1 MKKLIIIL
9 MALIAYSTHVFADK
23 VSFTASA
30 PDAVVVGEQFRLS
43 YIVTTQK
50 VKDFRAPSIK
60 GFDVLMGPS
69 RSQQSSTQIV
79 NGNVTSTSS
88 ITFTYILMAN
98 NAGEYTIP
106 GASIVADGDQMV
118 SNSVKIKVLPQ
129 DQGGNSGQNNSSSG
143 SIHSSSGTSVSN
155 QDLFIMASASKTNVY
170 EQEAFVLTYK
180 IYTRESNLQLNNAK
194 LPDFKG
200 FHSQEIEMT
209 TNARWTPEHYQGRNY
224 YTTVYRQFVLFP
236 QQSGKLYIDPAQ
248 FQMTIGKPVQS
259 DDPFDA
265 FFNGGSNVIE
275 IKKNISTPKIAINV
289 NPLPT
294 GKPADFS
301 GGVGEF
307 NISSSINS
315 KELKTN
321 DAITIKLVI
330 SGTGNLKLISNPE
343 IKFPDDFEV
352 YDPKVDNQVRL
363 TREGLTGNKVIEYLA
378 IPRHAGT
385 YKIPGVSFSYFDIRS
400 KSYKTLKTE
409 DYVVNVEK
417 GAGNAD
423 QVIAN
428 FTNKEDLKVLGED
441 IRYIKQ
447 NEVTLQPKG
456 SFFYGSMT
464 YWLFYIIPALA
475 FIIFFI
481 IYRKQAA
488 ENANVAKMRT
498 KKANKVAT
506 KRMKLAGKLL
516 SENKK
521 DAFYDEVLKALWG
534 YISDK
539 LNIPVSRLSK
549 DNIEEKL
556 RNHGVNEEL
565 IKEFLNALNDCEF
578 ARFAPGDENQAMDK
592 VYSSSIEVISK
603 MENSRRDYVMKKIL
617 FFILLSMSL
626 TCFGQDSLSI
636 DTRQTN
642 GVDSIH
648 ASHTTFSS
656 NTLEDATKAEGDSAY
671 IKEDYAA
678 AIQIYEALLK
688 NGEAADVYY
697 NLGNSYY
704 KIGEIAKAVLNY
716 ERALLLQPGN
726 GDIRA
731 NLEVARAKT
740 IDKVEPVPEVFF
752 VSWIKS
758 LTNSMS
764 VDAWATWGIVSFI
777 LLIIAFYFFIFSKQI
792 MLKKIGFIS
801 GIILLIVTVCSN
813 LFASQQKE
821 HLVNRSEAIVMNP
834 SVTVRSTP
842 SESGT
847 SLFILHE
854 GRKVSVKDNSMKE
867 WKEIRLEDGK
877 VGWVPASAIEVI

>member
-1 MKKLIIIL
+1 MRKLIIIL
-9 MALIAYSTHVFADK
+9 MTLMAYSTQTFADK
-23 VSFTASA
+23 VSFVASA
-30 PDAVVVGEQFRLS
+30 PDVVVVGDQFRLS
-43 YIVTTQK
+43 YTVTTQK

-69 RSQQSSTQIV
+69 RSEQSSTQIV
-79 NGNVTSTSS
+79 NGSVSSTSS

-98 NAGEYTIP
+98 TAGEFTVP
-106 GASIVADGDQMV
+106 GASIVAEGNQMI

-129 DQGGNSGQNNSSSG
+129 DQNHNSSRRNNDN
-143 SIHSSSGTSVSN
+143 SSYIQPSSNASVSN
-155 QDLFIMASASKTNVY
+155 QDLFITATASKTNVY

-209 TNARWTPEHYQGRNY
+209 TNARWTPEHYKGRNY

-236 QQSGKLYIDPAQ
+236 QQSGKLFIEPAQ
-248 FQMTIGKPVQS
+248 FQMTVNKPVQS
-259 DDPFDA
+259 ADPFDA
-265 FFNGGSNVIE
+265 FFNGGNNVIE
-275 IKKNISTPKIAINV
+275 IKKPITTPKIAINV
-289 NPLPT
+289 NPLPA
-294 GKPADFS
+294 GKPTNFL

-363 TREGLTGNKVIEYLA
+363 TKEGLTGNKVIEYLA

-400 KSYKTLKTE
+400 KSYKTLNTE
-409 DYVVNVEK
+409 DYVINVEK

-447 NEVTLQPKG
+447 NEVTFQPKG
-456 SFFYGSMT
+456 SFFYGSMS

-475 FIIFFI
+475 FILFFI

-498 KKANKVAT
+498 KKANKVAI

-556 RNHGVNEEL
+556 RNHGVSEEL

-603 MENSRRDYVMKKIL
+603 MENS
-617 FFILLSMSL
+617 
-626 TCFGQDSLSI
+626 
-636 DTRQTN
+636 
-642 GVDSIH
+642 
-648 ASHTTFSS
+648 
-656 NTLEDATKAEGDSAY
+656 
-671 IKEDYAA
+671 IK
-678 AIQIYEALLK
+678 
-688 NGEAADVYY
+688 
-697 NLGNSYY
+697 
-704 KIGEIAKAVLNY
+704 
-716 ERALLLQPGN
+716 
-726 GDIRA
+726 
-731 NLEVARAKT
+731 
-740 IDKVEPVPEVFF
+740 
-752 VSWIKS
+752 
-758 LTNSMS
+758 
-764 VDAWATWGIVSFI
+764 
-777 LLIIAFYFFIFSKQI
+777 
-792 MLKKIGFIS
+792 
-801 GIILLIVTVCSN
+801 
-813 LFASQQKE
+813 
-821 HLVNRSEAIVMNP
+821 H
-834 SVTVRSTP
+834 
-842 SESGT
+842 
-847 SLFILHE
+847 
-854 GRKVSVKDNSMKE
+854 
-867 WKEIRLEDGK
+867 
-877 VGWVPASAIEVI
+877 

>member
-1 MKKLIIIL
+1 
-9 MALIAYSTHVFADK
+9 MALIAYSTQMLADK

-30 PDAVVVGEQFRLS
+30 PDAVVVGDQFRLS
-43 YIVTTQK
+43 YTVTTQK

-69 RSQQSSTQIV
+69 RSQQSNTQIV

-106 GASIVADGDQMV
+106 GASIIADGDQMV
-118 SNSVKIKVLPQ
+118 SNSVRIKVLPQ
-129 DQGGNSGQNNSSSG
+129 DQGSSNSSS
-143 SIHSSSGTSVSN
+143 SSSTHSSSGTGVSN
-155 QDLFIMASASKTNVY
+155 QDLFITASASKTNVY

-248 FQMTIGKPVQS
+248 FQMTVGKPVQS

-275 IKKNISTPKIAINV
+275 IKKSISTPKIAINV
-289 NPLPT
+289 NPLPA

-307 NISSSINS
+307 NISSSINN

-409 DYVVNVEK
+409 EYVINVEK

-447 NEVTLQPKG
+447 NEITLQPKG

-488 ENANVAKMRT
+488 ENANVAKIRT

-603 MENSRRDYVMKKIL
+603 MENS
-617 FFILLSMSL
+617 
-626 TCFGQDSLSI
+626 
-636 DTRQTN
+636 
-642 GVDSIH
+642 
-648 ASHTTFSS
+648 
-656 NTLEDATKAEGDSAY
+656 
-671 IKEDYAA
+671 IK
-678 AIQIYEALLK
+678 
-688 NGEAADVYY
+688 
-697 NLGNSYY
+697 
-704 KIGEIAKAVLNY
+704 
-716 ERALLLQPGN
+716 
-726 GDIRA
+726 
-731 NLEVARAKT
+731 
-740 IDKVEPVPEVFF
+740 
-752 VSWIKS
+752 
-758 LTNSMS
+758 
-764 VDAWATWGIVSFI
+764 
-777 LLIIAFYFFIFSKQI
+777 
-792 MLKKIGFIS
+792 
-801 GIILLIVTVCSN
+801 
-813 LFASQQKE
+813 
-821 HLVNRSEAIVMNP
+821 H
-834 SVTVRSTP
+834 
-842 SESGT
+842 
-847 SLFILHE
+847 
-854 GRKVSVKDNSMKE
+854 
-867 WKEIRLEDGK
+867 
-877 VGWVPASAIEVI
+877 

>member
-9 MALIAYSTHVFADK
+9 IALIAYSTQAFADK

-30 PDAVVVGEQFRLS
+30 PDAVVVGDQFRLS
-43 YIVTTQK
+43 YTVTTQK

-98 NAGEYTIP
+98 TAGEYTIG
-106 GASIVADGDQMV
+106 GASIVADGNQMV

-129 DQGGNSGQNNSSSG
+129 DQNSNGGQGDSSA
-143 SIHSSSGTSVSN
+143 HSSSGTSISD
-155 QDLFIMASASKTNVY
+155 QDLFITATASKTNVF

-209 TNARWTPEHYQGRNY
+209 TNARWTPEHYRGRNY

-275 IKKNISTPKIAINV
+275 IKKSIATPKIAINV
-289 NPLPT
+289 SPLPA

-307 NISSSINS
+307 TVSSSINS

-343 IKFPDDFEV
+343 IKFPEDFEV

-363 TREGLTGNKVIEYLA
+363 TQEGLTGNRVIEYLA

-409 DYVVNVEK
+409 EYVVNIEK

-428 FTNKEDLKVLGED
+428 FTNKEDLKVLGKD

-447 NEVTLQPKG
+447 NEVTFQPKG
-456 SFFYGSMT
+456 SFFYGSMS

-488 ENANVAKMRT
+488 ENANVAKVRT

-556 RNHGVNEEL
+556 RNHGVSEEL
-565 IKEFLNALNDCEF
+565 IKDFLNALNDCEF

-603 MENSRRDYVMKKIL
+603 MENS
-617 FFILLSMSL
+617 
-626 TCFGQDSLSI
+626 
-636 DTRQTN
+636 
-642 GVDSIH
+642 
-648 ASHTTFSS
+648 
-656 NTLEDATKAEGDSAY
+656 
-671 IKEDYAA
+671 IK
-678 AIQIYEALLK
+678 
-688 NGEAADVYY
+688 
-697 NLGNSYY
+697 
-704 KIGEIAKAVLNY
+704 
-716 ERALLLQPGN
+716 
-726 GDIRA
+726 
-731 NLEVARAKT
+731 
-740 IDKVEPVPEVFF
+740 
-752 VSWIKS
+752 
-758 LTNSMS
+758 
-764 VDAWATWGIVSFI
+764 
-777 LLIIAFYFFIFSKQI
+777 
-792 MLKKIGFIS
+792 
-801 GIILLIVTVCSN
+801 
-813 LFASQQKE
+813 
-821 HLVNRSEAIVMNP
+821 H
-834 SVTVRSTP
+834 
-842 SESGT
+842 
-847 SLFILHE
+847 
-854 GRKVSVKDNSMKE
+854 
-867 WKEIRLEDGK
+867 
-877 VGWVPASAIEVI
+877 

>member
-1 MKKLIIIL
+1 MRKLIIIL
-9 MALIAYSTHVFADK
+9 MTLMAYSTQTFADK
-23 VSFTASA
+23 VSFVASA
-30 PDAVVVGEQFRLS
+30 PDVVVVGDQFRLS
-43 YIVTTQK
+43 YTVTTQK

-69 RSQQSSTQIV
+69 RSEQSSTQIV
-79 NGNVTSTSS
+79 NGSVSSTSS

-98 NAGEYTIP
+98 TAGEFTVP
-106 GASIVADGDQMV
+106 GASIVADGNQMI

-129 DQGGNSGQNNSSSG
+129 DQNHNSSRRNNDNSSS
-143 SIHSSSGTSVSN
+143 IQPSSNASVSN
-155 QDLFIMASASKTNVY
+155 QDLFITATASKTNVY

-209 TNARWTPEHYQGRNY
+209 TNARWTPEHYKGRNY

-236 QQSGKLYIDPAQ
+236 QQSGKLFIEPAQ
-248 FQMTIGKPVQS
+248 FQMTVNKPVQS
-259 DDPFDA
+259 ADPFDA
-265 FFNGGSNVIE
+265 FFNGGNNVIE
-275 IKKNISTPKIAINV
+275 IKKPITTPKIAINV
-289 NPLPT
+289 NPLPA
-294 GKPADFS
+294 GKPTNFL

-343 IKFPDDFEV
+343 IKFPDDVEV

-363 TREGLTGNKVIEYLA
+363 TKEGLTGNKVIEYLA

-400 KSYKTLKTE
+400 KSYKTLNTE
-409 DYVVNVEK
+409 DYVINVEK

-447 NEVTLQPKG
+447 NEVTFQPKG
-456 SFFYGSMT
+456 SFFYGSMS

-475 FIIFFI
+475 FILFFI

-498 KKANKVAT
+498 KKANKVAI

-556 RNHGVNEEL
+556 RNHGVSEEL

-603 MENSRRDYVMKKIL
+603 MENS
-617 FFILLSMSL
+617 
-626 TCFGQDSLSI
+626 
-636 DTRQTN
+636 
-642 GVDSIH
+642 
-648 ASHTTFSS
+648 
-656 NTLEDATKAEGDSAY
+656 
-671 IKEDYAA
+671 IK
-678 AIQIYEALLK
+678 
-688 NGEAADVYY
+688 
-697 NLGNSYY
+697 
-704 KIGEIAKAVLNY
+704 
-716 ERALLLQPGN
+716 
-726 GDIRA
+726 
-731 NLEVARAKT
+731 
-740 IDKVEPVPEVFF
+740 
-752 VSWIKS
+752 
-758 LTNSMS
+758 
-764 VDAWATWGIVSFI
+764 
-777 LLIIAFYFFIFSKQI
+777 
-792 MLKKIGFIS
+792 
-801 GIILLIVTVCSN
+801 
-813 LFASQQKE
+813 
-821 HLVNRSEAIVMNP
+821 H
-834 SVTVRSTP
+834 
-842 SESGT
+842 
-847 SLFILHE
+847 
-854 GRKVSVKDNSMKE
+854 
-867 WKEIRLEDGK
+867 
-877 VGWVPASAIEVI
+877 

>member
-9 MALIAYSTHVFADK
+9 MALIAYGTQALADK

-30 PDAVVVGEQFRLS
+30 PDAVVVGDQFRLS
-43 YIVTTQK
+43 YTVTTQK
-50 VKDFRAPSIK
+50 IKDFQAPSIK

-69 RSQQSSTQIV
+69 RSQQSSTQII

-98 NAGEYTIP
+98 TAGEYTIS
-106 GASIVADGDQMV
+106 GASIVADGNQMV

-129 DQGGNSGQNNSSSG
+129 DQSSNGGQNGSSNNNS
-143 SIHSSSGTSVSN
+143 SIHSSSGTTVSN
-155 QDLFIMASASKTNVY
+155 QDLFITATASKTNVF

-209 TNARWTPEHYQGRNY
+209 TNAKWTPEHYQGRNY

-248 FQMTIGKPVQS
+248 FQMTVGKPVQS
-259 DDPFDA
+259 ADPFDA
-265 FFNGGSNVIE
+265 FFNGGSSVVE
-275 IKKNISTPKIAINV
+275 IKKNIATPKIAINV
-289 NPLPT
+289 NPLPA
-294 GKPADFS
+294 GKPSDFS

-307 NISSSINS
+307 TISSSINS

-409 DYVVNVEK
+409 EYVVNIEK

-565 IKEFLNALNDCEF
+565 IKGFLNALNDCEF

-603 MENSRRDYVMKKIL
+603 MENS
-617 FFILLSMSL
+617 
-626 TCFGQDSLSI
+626 
-636 DTRQTN
+636 
-642 GVDSIH
+642 
-648 ASHTTFSS
+648 
-656 NTLEDATKAEGDSAY
+656 
-671 IKEDYAA
+671 IK
-678 AIQIYEALLK
+678 
-688 NGEAADVYY
+688 
-697 NLGNSYY
+697 
-704 KIGEIAKAVLNY
+704 
-716 ERALLLQPGN
+716 
-726 GDIRA
+726 
-731 NLEVARAKT
+731 
-740 IDKVEPVPEVFF
+740 
-752 VSWIKS
+752 
-758 LTNSMS
+758 
-764 VDAWATWGIVSFI
+764 
-777 LLIIAFYFFIFSKQI
+777 
-792 MLKKIGFIS
+792 
-801 GIILLIVTVCSN
+801 
-813 LFASQQKE
+813 
-821 HLVNRSEAIVMNP
+821 H
-834 SVTVRSTP
+834 
-842 SESGT
+842 
-847 SLFILHE
+847 
-854 GRKVSVKDNSMKE
+854 
-867 WKEIRLEDGK
+867 
-877 VGWVPASAIEVI
+877 

>member
-1 MKKLIIIL
+1 MRKLIIIL
-9 MALIAYSTHVFADK
+9 MTLMAYSTQTFADK
-23 VSFTASA
+23 VSFVASA
-30 PDAVVVGEQFRLS
+30 PDVVVVGDQFRLS
-43 YIVTTQK
+43 YTVTTQK

-69 RSQQSSTQIV
+69 RSEQSSTQIV
-79 NGNVTSTSS
+79 NGSVSSTSS

-98 NAGEYTIP
+98 TAGEFTVP
-106 GASIVADGDQMV
+106 GASIVADGNQMI

-129 DQGGNSGQNNSSSG
+129 DQNHNSSRRNNDNSSS
-143 SIHSSSGTSVSN
+143 IQPSSNASVSN
-155 QDLFIMASASKTNVY
+155 QDLFITATASKTNVY

-209 TNARWTPEHYQGRNY
+209 TNARWTPEHYKGRNY

-236 QQSGKLYIDPAQ
+236 QQSGKLFIEPAQ
-248 FQMTIGKPVQS
+248 FQMTVNKPVQS
-259 DDPFDA
+259 ADPFDA
-265 FFNGGSNVIE
+265 FFNGGNNVIE
-275 IKKNISTPKIAINV
+275 IKKPITTPKIAINV
-289 NPLPT
+289 NPLPA
-294 GKPADFS
+294 GKPTNFL

-307 NISSSINS
+307 NISSSING

-363 TREGLTGNKVIEYLA
+363 TKEGLTGNKVIEYLA

-400 KSYKTLKTE
+400 KSYKTLNTE
-409 DYVVNVEK
+409 DYVINVEK

-447 NEVTLQPKG
+447 NEVTFQPKG
-456 SFFYGSMT
+456 SFFYGSMS

-475 FIIFFI
+475 FILFFI

-498 KKANKVAT
+498 KKANKVAI

-556 RNHGVNEEL
+556 RNHGVSEEL

-603 MENSRRDYVMKKIL
+603 MENS
-617 FFILLSMSL
+617 
-626 TCFGQDSLSI
+626 
-636 DTRQTN
+636 
-642 GVDSIH
+642 
-648 ASHTTFSS
+648 
-656 NTLEDATKAEGDSAY
+656 
-671 IKEDYAA
+671 IK
-678 AIQIYEALLK
+678 
-688 NGEAADVYY
+688 
-697 NLGNSYY
+697 
-704 KIGEIAKAVLNY
+704 
-716 ERALLLQPGN
+716 
-726 GDIRA
+726 
-731 NLEVARAKT
+731 
-740 IDKVEPVPEVFF
+740 
-752 VSWIKS
+752 
-758 LTNSMS
+758 
-764 VDAWATWGIVSFI
+764 
-777 LLIIAFYFFIFSKQI
+777 
-792 MLKKIGFIS
+792 
-801 GIILLIVTVCSN
+801 
-813 LFASQQKE
+813 
-821 HLVNRSEAIVMNP
+821 H
-834 SVTVRSTP
+834 
-842 SESGT
+842 
-847 SLFILHE
+847 
-854 GRKVSVKDNSMKE
+854 
-867 WKEIRLEDGK
+867 
-877 VGWVPASAIEVI
+877 

>member
-9 MALIAYSTHVFADK
+9 IALIVYSTQAFADK

-30 PDAVVVGEQFRLS
+30 PDAVVVGDQFRLS
-43 YIVTTQK
+43 YTVTTQK

-98 NAGEYTIP
+98 TAGEYTIG
-106 GASIVADGDQMV
+106 GASIVADGNQMV

-129 DQGGNSGQNNSSSG
+129 DQNSNGGQGGSSA
-143 SIHSSSGTSVSN
+143 HSSSGTSVSD
-155 QDLFIMASASKTNVY
+155 QDLFITATASKTNVF
-170 EQEAFVLTYK
+170 EQEAFVLAYK

-200 FHSQEIEMT
+200 FHSQEIEMA
-209 TNARWTPEHYQGRNY
+209 TNARWTPEHYRGRNY

-275 IKKNISTPKIAINV
+275 IKKSIATPKIAINV
-289 NPLPT
+289 NPLPA

-307 NISSSINS
+307 TVSSSINS
-315 KELKTN
+315 QELKTN

-343 IKFPDDFEV
+343 IKFPEDFEV

-363 TREGLTGNKVIEYLA
+363 TREGLTGNRVIEYLA

-409 DYVVNVEK
+409 EYVVNIEK

-456 SFFYGSMT
+456 SFFYGSMS

-488 ENANVAKMRT
+488 ENANVAKVRT

-556 RNHGVNEEL
+556 RNHGVSEEL
-565 IKEFLNALNDCEF
+565 IKDFLNALNDCEF
-578 ARFAPGDENQAMDK
+578 ARFAPGDESQAMDK
-592 VYSSSIEVISK
+592 VYASSIEVISK
-603 MENSRRDYVMKKIL
+603 MENS
-617 FFILLSMSL
+617 
-626 TCFGQDSLSI
+626 
-636 DTRQTN
+636 
-642 GVDSIH
+642 
-648 ASHTTFSS
+648 
-656 NTLEDATKAEGDSAY
+656 
-671 IKEDYAA
+671 IK
-678 AIQIYEALLK
+678 
-688 NGEAADVYY
+688 
-697 NLGNSYY
+697 
-704 KIGEIAKAVLNY
+704 
-716 ERALLLQPGN
+716 
-726 GDIRA
+726 
-731 NLEVARAKT
+731 
-740 IDKVEPVPEVFF
+740 
-752 VSWIKS
+752 
-758 LTNSMS
+758 
-764 VDAWATWGIVSFI
+764 
-777 LLIIAFYFFIFSKQI
+777 
-792 MLKKIGFIS
+792 
-801 GIILLIVTVCSN
+801 
-813 LFASQQKE
+813 
-821 HLVNRSEAIVMNP
+821 H
-834 SVTVRSTP
+834 
-842 SESGT
+842 
-847 SLFILHE
+847 
-854 GRKVSVKDNSMKE
+854 
-867 WKEIRLEDGK
+867 
-877 VGWVPASAIEVI
+877 

>member
-1 MKKLIIIL
+1 MRKLIFLWI
-9 MALIAYSTHVFADK
+9 ALVVVSLQALANDK

-30 PDAVVVGEQFRLS
+30 PDAVAVGDQFRLA
-43 YIVTTQK
+43 YTVTTQK
-50 VKDFRAPSIK
+50 VRDFRAPSIK

-69 RSQQSSTQIV
+69 RSQQSSMQIV
-79 NGNVTSTSS
+79 NGVSTSTSS

-98 NAGEYTIP
+98 TAGEFTVP
-106 GASIVADGDQMV
+106 GASIVADGNQMI

-129 DQGGNSGQNNSSSG
+129 DQNHNSSRRNNDNSSS
-143 SIHSSSGTSVSN
+143 IQPSSNASVSN
-155 QDLFIMASASKTNVY
+155 QDLFITATASKTNVY

-209 TNARWTPEHYQGRNY
+209 TNARWTPEHYKGRNY

-236 QQSGKLYIDPAQ
+236 QQSGKLFIEPAQ
-248 FQMTIGKPVQS
+248 FQMTVNKPVQS
-259 DDPFDA
+259 ADPFDA
-265 FFNGGSNVIE
+265 FFNGGNNVIE
-275 IKKNISTPKIAINV
+275 IKKPITTPKIAINV
-289 NPLPT
+289 NPLPA
-294 GKPADFS
+294 GKPTNFL

-363 TREGLTGNKVIEYLA
+363 TKEGLTGNKVIEYLA

-400 KSYKTLKTE
+400 KSYKTLNTE
-409 DYVVNVEK
+409 DYVINVEK

-447 NEVTLQPKG
+447 NEVTFQPKG
-456 SFFYGSMT
+456 SFFYGSMS

-475 FIIFFI
+475 FILFFI

-498 KKANKVAT
+498 KKANKVAI

-556 RNHGVNEEL
+556 RNHGVSEEL

-603 MENSRRDYVMKKIL
+603 MENS
-617 FFILLSMSL
+617 
-626 TCFGQDSLSI
+626 
-636 DTRQTN
+636 
-642 GVDSIH
+642 
-648 ASHTTFSS
+648 
-656 NTLEDATKAEGDSAY
+656 
-671 IKEDYAA
+671 IK
-678 AIQIYEALLK
+678 
-688 NGEAADVYY
+688 
-697 NLGNSYY
+697 
-704 KIGEIAKAVLNY
+704 
-716 ERALLLQPGN
+716 
-726 GDIRA
+726 
-731 NLEVARAKT
+731 
-740 IDKVEPVPEVFF
+740 
-752 VSWIKS
+752 
-758 LTNSMS
+758 
-764 VDAWATWGIVSFI
+764 
-777 LLIIAFYFFIFSKQI
+777 
-792 MLKKIGFIS
+792 
-801 GIILLIVTVCSN
+801 
-813 LFASQQKE
+813 
-821 HLVNRSEAIVMNP
+821 H
-834 SVTVRSTP
+834 
-842 SESGT
+842 
-847 SLFILHE
+847 
-854 GRKVSVKDNSMKE
+854 
-867 WKEIRLEDGK
+867 
-877 VGWVPASAIEVI
+877 

>member
-1 MKKLIIIL
+1 MRKLIIIL
-9 MALIAYSTHVFADK
+9 MTLMAYSTQTFADK
-23 VSFTASA
+23 VSFVASA
-30 PDAVVVGEQFRLS
+30 PDVVVVGDQFRLS
-43 YIVTTQK
+43 YTVTTQK

-69 RSQQSSTQIV
+69 RSEQSSTQIV
-79 NGNVTSTSS
+79 NGSVSSTSS
-88 ITFTYILMAN
+88 ITFTYILMGN
-98 NAGEYTIP
+98 TAGEFTVP
-106 GASIVADGDQMV
+106 GASIVADGNQMI

-129 DQGGNSGQNNSSSG
+129 DQNHNSSRRNNDNSSS
-143 SIHSSSGTSVSN
+143 IQPSSNASVSN
-155 QDLFIMASASKTNVY
+155 QDLFITATASKTNVY

-209 TNARWTPEHYQGRNY
+209 TNARWTPEHYKGRNY

-236 QQSGKLYIDPAQ
+236 QQSGKLFIEPAQ
-248 FQMTIGKPVQS
+248 FQMTVNKPVQS
-259 DDPFDA
+259 ADPFDA
-265 FFNGGSNVIE
+265 FFNGGNNVIE
-275 IKKNISTPKIAINV
+275 IKKPITTPKIAINV
-289 NPLPT
+289 NPLPA
-294 GKPADFS
+294 GKPTNFL

-363 TREGLTGNKVIEYLA
+363 TKEGLTGNKVIEYLA

-400 KSYKTLKTE
+400 KSYKTLNTE
-409 DYVVNVEK
+409 DYVINVEK

-447 NEVTLQPKG
+447 NEVTFQPKG
-456 SFFYGSMT
+456 SFFYGSMS

-475 FIIFFI
+475 FILFFI

-498 KKANKVAT
+498 KKANKVAI

-556 RNHGVNEEL
+556 RNHGVSEEL

-603 MENSRRDYVMKKIL
+603 MENS
-617 FFILLSMSL
+617 
-626 TCFGQDSLSI
+626 
-636 DTRQTN
+636 
-642 GVDSIH
+642 
-648 ASHTTFSS
+648 
-656 NTLEDATKAEGDSAY
+656 
-671 IKEDYAA
+671 IK
-678 AIQIYEALLK
+678 
-688 NGEAADVYY
+688 
-697 NLGNSYY
+697 
-704 KIGEIAKAVLNY
+704 
-716 ERALLLQPGN
+716 
-726 GDIRA
+726 
-731 NLEVARAKT
+731 
-740 IDKVEPVPEVFF
+740 
-752 VSWIKS
+752 
-758 LTNSMS
+758 
-764 VDAWATWGIVSFI
+764 
-777 LLIIAFYFFIFSKQI
+777 
-792 MLKKIGFIS
+792 
-801 GIILLIVTVCSN
+801 
-813 LFASQQKE
+813 
-821 HLVNRSEAIVMNP
+821 H
-834 SVTVRSTP
+834 
-842 SESGT
+842 
-847 SLFILHE
+847 
-854 GRKVSVKDNSMKE
+854 
-867 WKEIRLEDGK
+867 
-877 VGWVPASAIEVI
+877 

>member
-9 MALIAYSTHVFADK
+9 MALIAYSTQMLADK

-30 PDAVVVGEQFRLS
+30 PDAVVVGDQFRLS
-43 YIVTTQK
+43 YTVTTQK

-69 RSQQSSTQIV
+69 RSQQSNTQIV

-118 SNSVKIKVLPQ
+118 SNSVRIKVLPQ
-129 DQGGNSGQNNSSSG
+129 DQGDSNSSS
-143 SIHSSSGTSVSN
+143 SSSTHSSSGTGVSN
-155 QDLFIMASASKTNVY
+155 QDLYITASASKTNVY

-248 FQMTIGKPVQS
+248 FQMTVGKPVQS

-275 IKKNISTPKIAINV
+275 IKKSISTPKIAINV
-289 NPLPT
+289 NPLPA

-307 NISSSINS
+307 NISSSINN

-409 DYVVNVEK
+409 EYVINVEK

-603 MENSRRDYVMKKIL
+603 MENS
-617 FFILLSMSL
+617 
-626 TCFGQDSLSI
+626 
-636 DTRQTN
+636 
-642 GVDSIH
+642 
-648 ASHTTFSS
+648 
-656 NTLEDATKAEGDSAY
+656 
-671 IKEDYAA
+671 IK
-678 AIQIYEALLK
+678 
-688 NGEAADVYY
+688 
-697 NLGNSYY
+697 
-704 KIGEIAKAVLNY
+704 
-716 ERALLLQPGN
+716 
-726 GDIRA
+726 
-731 NLEVARAKT
+731 
-740 IDKVEPVPEVFF
+740 
-752 VSWIKS
+752 
-758 LTNSMS
+758 
-764 VDAWATWGIVSFI
+764 
-777 LLIIAFYFFIFSKQI
+777 
-792 MLKKIGFIS
+792 
-801 GIILLIVTVCSN
+801 
-813 LFASQQKE
+813 
-821 HLVNRSEAIVMNP
+821 H
-834 SVTVRSTP
+834 
-842 SESGT
+842 
-847 SLFILHE
+847 
-854 GRKVSVKDNSMKE
+854 
-867 WKEIRLEDGK
+867 
-877 VGWVPASAIEVI
+877 

>member
-9 MALIAYSTHVFADK
+9 MALIAYSTQMLADK

-30 PDAVVVGEQFRLS
+30 PDAVVVGDQFRLS
-43 YIVTTQK
+43 YTVTTQK

-69 RSQQSSTQIV
+69 RSQQSNTQIV

-118 SNSVKIKVLPQ
+118 SNSVRIKVLPQ
-129 DQGGNSGQNNSSSG
+129 DQGDSNSSS
-143 SIHSSSGTSVSN
+143 SSSTHSSSGTGVSN
-155 QDLFIMASASKTNVY
+155 QDLFITASASKTNVY

-248 FQMTIGKPVQS
+248 FQMTVGKPVQS

-275 IKKNISTPKIAINV
+275 IKKSISTPKIAINV
-289 NPLPT
+289 NPLPA

-307 NISSSINS
+307 NISSSINN

-409 DYVVNVEK
+409 EYVINVEK

-549 DNIEEKL
+549 DDIEEKL

-603 MENSRRDYVMKKIL
+603 MENS
-617 FFILLSMSL
+617 
-626 TCFGQDSLSI
+626 
-636 DTRQTN
+636 
-642 GVDSIH
+642 
-648 ASHTTFSS
+648 
-656 NTLEDATKAEGDSAY
+656 
-671 IKEDYAA
+671 IK
-678 AIQIYEALLK
+678 
-688 NGEAADVYY
+688 
-697 NLGNSYY
+697 
-704 KIGEIAKAVLNY
+704 
-716 ERALLLQPGN
+716 
-726 GDIRA
+726 
-731 NLEVARAKT
+731 
-740 IDKVEPVPEVFF
+740 
-752 VSWIKS
+752 
-758 LTNSMS
+758 
-764 VDAWATWGIVSFI
+764 
-777 LLIIAFYFFIFSKQI
+777 
-792 MLKKIGFIS
+792 
-801 GIILLIVTVCSN
+801 
-813 LFASQQKE
+813 
-821 HLVNRSEAIVMNP
+821 H
-834 SVTVRSTP
+834 
-842 SESGT
+842 
-847 SLFILHE
+847 
-854 GRKVSVKDNSMKE
+854 
-867 WKEIRLEDGK
+867 
-877 VGWVPASAIEVI
+877 

>member
-9 MALIAYSTHVFADK
+9 MALIAYSTQMLADK

-30 PDAVVVGEQFRLS
+30 PDAVVVGDQFRLS
-43 YIVTTQK
+43 YTVTTQK

-69 RSQQSSTQIV
+69 RSQQSNTQIV

-118 SNSVKIKVLPQ
+118 SNSVRIKVLPQ
-129 DQGGNSGQNNSSSG
+129 DQGDSNSSS
-143 SIHSSSGTSVSN
+143 SSSTHSSSGTGVSN
-155 QDLFIMASASKTNVY
+155 QDLFITASASKTNVY

-248 FQMTIGKPVQS
+248 FQMTVGKPVQS

-275 IKKNISTPKIAINV
+275 IKKSISTPKIAINV
-289 NPLPT
+289 NPLPA

-307 NISSSINS
+307 NISSSINN

-409 DYVVNVEK
+409 EYVINVEK

-464 YWLFYIIPALA
+464 YWLFYIISALA

-603 MENSRRDYVMKKIL
+603 MENS
-617 FFILLSMSL
+617 
-626 TCFGQDSLSI
+626 
-636 DTRQTN
+636 
-642 GVDSIH
+642 
-648 ASHTTFSS
+648 
-656 NTLEDATKAEGDSAY
+656 
-671 IKEDYAA
+671 IK
-678 AIQIYEALLK
+678 
-688 NGEAADVYY
+688 
-697 NLGNSYY
+697 
-704 KIGEIAKAVLNY
+704 
-716 ERALLLQPGN
+716 
-726 GDIRA
+726 
-731 NLEVARAKT
+731 
-740 IDKVEPVPEVFF
+740 
-752 VSWIKS
+752 
-758 LTNSMS
+758 
-764 VDAWATWGIVSFI
+764 
-777 LLIIAFYFFIFSKQI
+777 
-792 MLKKIGFIS
+792 
-801 GIILLIVTVCSN
+801 
-813 LFASQQKE
+813 
-821 HLVNRSEAIVMNP
+821 H
-834 SVTVRSTP
+834 
-842 SESGT
+842 
-847 SLFILHE
+847 
-854 GRKVSVKDNSMKE
+854 
-867 WKEIRLEDGK
+867 
-877 VGWVPASAIEVI
+877 

>member
-1 MKKLIIIL
+1 MYKRQ
-9 MALIAYSTHVFADK
+9 AYSTQTFADK
-23 VSFTASA
+23 VSFVASA
-30 PDAVVVGEQFRLS
+30 PDVVVVGDQFRLS
-43 YIVTTQK
+43 YTVTTQK

-69 RSQQSSTQIV
+69 RSEQSSTQIV
-79 NGNVTSTSS
+79 NGSVSSTSS

-98 NAGEYTIP
+98 TAGEFTVP
-106 GASIVADGDQMV
+106 GASIVADGNQMI

-129 DQGGNSGQNNSSSG
+129 DQNHNSSRRNNDNSSS
-143 SIHSSSGTSVSN
+143 IQPSSNASVSN
-155 QDLFIMASASKTNVY
+155 QDLFITATASKTNVY

-209 TNARWTPEHYQGRNY
+209 TNARWTPEHYKGRNY

-236 QQSGKLYIDPAQ
+236 QQSGKLFIEPAQ
-248 FQMTIGKPVQS
+248 FQMTVNKPVQS
-259 DDPFDA
+259 ADPFDA
-265 FFNGGSNVIE
+265 FFNGGNNVIE
-275 IKKNISTPKIAINV
+275 IKKPITTPKIAINV
-289 NPLPT
+289 NPLPA
-294 GKPADFS
+294 GKPTNFL

-363 TREGLTGNKVIEYLA
+363 TKEGLTGNKVIEYLA

-400 KSYKTLKTE
+400 KSYKTLNTE
-409 DYVVNVEK
+409 DYVINVEK

-447 NEVTLQPKG
+447 NEVTFQPKG
-456 SFFYGSMT
+456 SFFYGSMS

-475 FIIFFI
+475 FILFFI

-498 KKANKVAT
+498 KKANKVAI

-556 RNHGVNEEL
+556 RNHGVSEEL

-603 MENSRRDYVMKKIL
+603 MENS
-617 FFILLSMSL
+617 
-626 TCFGQDSLSI
+626 
-636 DTRQTN
+636 
-642 GVDSIH
+642 
-648 ASHTTFSS
+648 
-656 NTLEDATKAEGDSAY
+656 
-671 IKEDYAA
+671 IK
-678 AIQIYEALLK
+678 
-688 NGEAADVYY
+688 
-697 NLGNSYY
+697 
-704 KIGEIAKAVLNY
+704 
-716 ERALLLQPGN
+716 
-726 GDIRA
+726 
-731 NLEVARAKT
+731 
-740 IDKVEPVPEVFF
+740 
-752 VSWIKS
+752 
-758 LTNSMS
+758 
-764 VDAWATWGIVSFI
+764 
-777 LLIIAFYFFIFSKQI
+777 
-792 MLKKIGFIS
+792 
-801 GIILLIVTVCSN
+801 
-813 LFASQQKE
+813 
-821 HLVNRSEAIVMNP
+821 H
-834 SVTVRSTP
+834 
-842 SESGT
+842 
-847 SLFILHE
+847 
-854 GRKVSVKDNSMKE
+854 
-867 WKEIRLEDGK
+867 
-877 VGWVPASAIEVI
+877 

>member
-9 MALIAYSTHVFADK
+9 IALIAYSTQAFADK

-30 PDAVVVGEQFRLS
+30 PDAVVVGDQFRLS
-43 YIVTTQK
+43 YTVTTQK

-98 NAGEYTIP
+98 TAGEYTIG
-106 GASIVADGDQMV
+106 GASIVADGNQMV

-129 DQGGNSGQNNSSSG
+129 DQNSNGGQGGSSA
-143 SIHSSSGTSVSN
+143 HSSSGTSVSD
-155 QDLFIMASASKTNVY
+155 QDLFITATASKTNVF

-209 TNARWTPEHYQGRNY
+209 TNARWTPEHYRGRNY

-275 IKKNISTPKIAINV
+275 IKKSIATPKIAINV
-289 NPLPT
+289 SPLPA

-307 NISSSINS
+307 TVSSSINS
-315 KELKTN
+315 QELKTN

-343 IKFPDDFEV
+343 IKFPEDFEV

-363 TREGLTGNKVIEYLA
+363 TREGLTGNRVIEYLA

-409 DYVVNVEK
+409 EYVVNIEK

-456 SFFYGSMT
+456 SFFYGSMS

-488 ENANVAKMRT
+488 ENANVAKVRT

-556 RNHGVNEEL
+556 RNHGVSEEL
-565 IKEFLNALNDCEF
+565 IKDFLNALNDCEF
-578 ARFAPGDENQAMDK
+578 ARFAPGDESQAMDK
-592 VYSSSIEVISK
+592 VYASSIEVISK
-603 MENSRRDYVMKKIL
+603 MENS
-617 FFILLSMSL
+617 
-626 TCFGQDSLSI
+626 
-636 DTRQTN
+636 
-642 GVDSIH
+642 
-648 ASHTTFSS
+648 
-656 NTLEDATKAEGDSAY
+656 
-671 IKEDYAA
+671 IK
-678 AIQIYEALLK
+678 
-688 NGEAADVYY
+688 
-697 NLGNSYY
+697 
-704 KIGEIAKAVLNY
+704 
-716 ERALLLQPGN
+716 
-726 GDIRA
+726 
-731 NLEVARAKT
+731 
-740 IDKVEPVPEVFF
+740 
-752 VSWIKS
+752 
-758 LTNSMS
+758 
-764 VDAWATWGIVSFI
+764 
-777 LLIIAFYFFIFSKQI
+777 
-792 MLKKIGFIS
+792 
-801 GIILLIVTVCSN
+801 
-813 LFASQQKE
+813 
-821 HLVNRSEAIVMNP
+821 H
-834 SVTVRSTP
+834 
-842 SESGT
+842 
-847 SLFILHE
+847 
-854 GRKVSVKDNSMKE
+854 
-867 WKEIRLEDGK
+867 
-877 VGWVPASAIEVI
+877 

>member
-9 MALIAYSTHVFADK
+9 MALIAYSTQMLADK

-30 PDAVVVGEQFRLS
+30 PDAVVVGDQFRLS
-43 YIVTTQK
+43 YTVTTQK

-69 RSQQSSTQIV
+69 RSQQSNTQIV

-118 SNSVKIKVLPQ
+118 SNSVRIKVLPQ
-129 DQGGNSGQNNSSSG
+129 DQGDSNSSS
-143 SIHSSSGTSVSN
+143 SSSTHSSSGTGVSN
-155 QDLFIMASASKTNVY
+155 QDLFITASASKTNVY

-248 FQMTIGKPVQS
+248 FQMTVGKPVQS

-275 IKKNISTPKIAINV
+275 IKKSISTPKLAINV
-289 NPLPT
+289 NQLPA

-307 NISSSINS
+307 NISSSINN

-409 DYVVNVEK
+409 EYVINVEK

-603 MENSRRDYVMKKIL
+603 MENSI
-617 FFILLSMSL
+617 
-626 TCFGQDSLSI
+626 
-636 DTRQTN
+636 
-642 GVDSIH
+642 
-648 ASHTTFSS
+648 
-656 NTLEDATKAEGDSAY
+656 
-671 IKEDYAA
+671 
-678 AIQIYEALLK
+678 
-688 NGEAADVYY
+688 
-697 NLGNSYY
+697 
-704 KIGEIAKAVLNY
+704 
-716 ERALLLQPGN
+716 
-726 GDIRA
+726 
-731 NLEVARAKT
+731 
-740 IDKVEPVPEVFF
+740 
-752 VSWIKS
+752 
-758 LTNSMS
+758 
-764 VDAWATWGIVSFI
+764 
-777 LLIIAFYFFIFSKQI
+777 
-792 MLKKIGFIS
+792 
-801 GIILLIVTVCSN
+801 
-813 LFASQQKE
+813 E
-821 HLVNRSEAIVMNP
+821 H
-834 SVTVRSTP
+834 
-842 SESGT
+842 
-847 SLFILHE
+847 
-854 GRKVSVKDNSMKE
+854 
-867 WKEIRLEDGK
+867 
-877 VGWVPASAIEVI
+877 

>member
-1 MKKLIIIL
+1 MRKLIIIL
-9 MALIAYSTHVFADK
+9 MTLMAYSTQTFADK
-23 VSFTASA
+23 VSFVASA
-30 PDAVVVGEQFRLS
+30 PDVVVVGDQFRLS
-43 YIVTTQK
+43 YTVTTQK

-69 RSQQSSTQIV
+69 RSEQSSTQIV
-79 NGNVTSTSS
+79 NGSVSSTSS

-98 NAGEYTIP
+98 TAGEFTVP
-106 GASIVADGDQMV
+106 GASIVADGNQMI

-129 DQGGNSGQNNSSSG
+129 DQNHNSSRRDNDNSSS
-143 SIHSSSGTSVSN
+143 IQPSSNASVSN
-155 QDLFIMASASKTNVY
+155 QDLFITATASKTNVY

-209 TNARWTPEHYQGRNY
+209 TNARWTPEHYKGRNY

-236 QQSGKLYIDPAQ
+236 QQSGKLFIEPAQ
-248 FQMTIGKPVQS
+248 FQMTVNKPVQS
-259 DDPFDA
+259 ADPFDA
-265 FFNGGSNVIE
+265 FFNGGNNVIE
-275 IKKNISTPKIAINV
+275 IKKPITTPKIAINV
-289 NPLPT
+289 NPLPA
-294 GKPADFS
+294 GKPTNFL

-363 TREGLTGNKVIEYLA
+363 TKEGLTGNKVIEYLA

-400 KSYKTLKTE
+400 KSYKTLNTE
-409 DYVVNVEK
+409 DYVINVEK

-447 NEVTLQPKG
+447 NEVTFQPKG
-456 SFFYGSMT
+456 SFFYGSMS

-475 FIIFFI
+475 FILFFI

-498 KKANKVAT
+498 KKANKVAI

-556 RNHGVNEEL
+556 RNHGVSEEL

-592 VYSSSIEVISK
+592 VYSSSIEVISR
-603 MENSRRDYVMKKIL
+603 MENS
-617 FFILLSMSL
+617 
-626 TCFGQDSLSI
+626 
-636 DTRQTN
+636 
-642 GVDSIH
+642 
-648 ASHTTFSS
+648 
-656 NTLEDATKAEGDSAY
+656 
-671 IKEDYAA
+671 IK
-678 AIQIYEALLK
+678 
-688 NGEAADVYY
+688 
-697 NLGNSYY
+697 
-704 KIGEIAKAVLNY
+704 
-716 ERALLLQPGN
+716 
-726 GDIRA
+726 
-731 NLEVARAKT
+731 
-740 IDKVEPVPEVFF
+740 
-752 VSWIKS
+752 
-758 LTNSMS
+758 
-764 VDAWATWGIVSFI
+764 
-777 LLIIAFYFFIFSKQI
+777 
-792 MLKKIGFIS
+792 
-801 GIILLIVTVCSN
+801 
-813 LFASQQKE
+813 
-821 HLVNRSEAIVMNP
+821 H
-834 SVTVRSTP
+834 
-842 SESGT
+842 
-847 SLFILHE
+847 
-854 GRKVSVKDNSMKE
+854 
-867 WKEIRLEDGK
+867 
-877 VGWVPASAIEVI
+877 

>member
-1 MKKLIIIL
+1 
-9 MALIAYSTHVFADK
+9 MALIAYGTQALADK

-30 PDAVVVGEQFRLS
+30 PDAVVVGDQFRLS
-43 YIVTTQK
+43 YTVTTQK
-50 VKDFRAPSIK
+50 IKDFQAPSIK

-69 RSQQSSTQIV
+69 RSQQSSTQII

-98 NAGEYTIP
+98 TAGEYTIG
-106 GASIVADGDQMV
+106 GASIVADGNQMV

-129 DQGGNSGQNNSSSG
+129 DQSSNGGQNSSSNNNS
-143 SIHSSSGTSVSN
+143 SIHSSSGTTVSN
-155 QDLFIMASASKTNVY
+155 QDLFITATASKTNVF

-209 TNARWTPEHYQGRNY
+209 TNAKWTPEHYQGRNY

-248 FQMTIGKPVQS
+248 FQMTVGKPVQS
-259 DDPFDA
+259 ADPFDA
-265 FFNGGSNVIE
+265 FFNGGSSVVE
-275 IKKNISTPKIAINV
+275 IKKNIATPKIAINV
-289 NPLPT
+289 NPLPA
-294 GKPADFS
+294 GKPSDFS

-307 NISSSINS
+307 TISSSINS

-363 TREGLTGNKVIEYLA
+363 TREGLTGNKIIEYLA

-409 DYVVNVEK
+409 EYVVNIEK

-488 ENANVAKMRT
+488 ENANVAKVRT

-603 MENSRRDYVMKKIL
+603 MENS
-617 FFILLSMSL
+617 
-626 TCFGQDSLSI
+626 
-636 DTRQTN
+636 
-642 GVDSIH
+642 
-648 ASHTTFSS
+648 
-656 NTLEDATKAEGDSAY
+656 
-671 IKEDYAA
+671 IK
-678 AIQIYEALLK
+678 
-688 NGEAADVYY
+688 
-697 NLGNSYY
+697 
-704 KIGEIAKAVLNY
+704 
-716 ERALLLQPGN
+716 
-726 GDIRA
+726 
-731 NLEVARAKT
+731 
-740 IDKVEPVPEVFF
+740 
-752 VSWIKS
+752 
-758 LTNSMS
+758 
-764 VDAWATWGIVSFI
+764 
-777 LLIIAFYFFIFSKQI
+777 
-792 MLKKIGFIS
+792 
-801 GIILLIVTVCSN
+801 
-813 LFASQQKE
+813 
-821 HLVNRSEAIVMNP
+821 H
-834 SVTVRSTP
+834 
-842 SESGT
+842 
-847 SLFILHE
+847 
-854 GRKVSVKDNSMKE
+854 
-867 WKEIRLEDGK
+867 
-877 VGWVPASAIEVI
+877 

>member
-1 MKKLIIIL
+1 MRKLIIIL
-9 MALIAYSTHVFADK
+9 MTLMAYSTQTFADK
-23 VSFTASA
+23 VSFVASA
-30 PDAVVVGEQFRLS
+30 PDVVVVGDQFRLS
-43 YIVTTQK
+43 YTVTTQK

-69 RSQQSSTQIV
+69 RSEQSSTQIV
-79 NGNVTSTSS
+79 NGSLSSTSS

-98 NAGEYTIP
+98 TAGEFTVP
-106 GASIVADGDQMV
+106 GASIVADGNQMI

-129 DQGGNSGQNNSSSG
+129 DQNHNSSRRDNDNSSS
-143 SIHSSSGTSVSN
+143 IQPSSNASVSN
-155 QDLFIMASASKTNVY
+155 QDLFITATASKTNVY

-209 TNARWTPEHYQGRNY
+209 TNARWTPEHYKGRNY

-236 QQSGKLYIDPAQ
+236 QQSGKLFIEPAQ
-248 FQMTIGKPVQS
+248 FQMTVNKPVQS
-259 DDPFDA
+259 ADPFDA
-265 FFNGGSNVIE
+265 FFNGGNNVIE
-275 IKKNISTPKIAINV
+275 IKKPITTPKIAINV
-289 NPLPT
+289 NPLPA
-294 GKPADFS
+294 GKPTNFL

-363 TREGLTGNKVIEYLA
+363 TKEGLTGNKVIEYLA

-400 KSYKTLKTE
+400 KSYKTLNTE
-409 DYVVNVEK
+409 DYVINVEK

-447 NEVTLQPKG
+447 NEVTFQPKG
-456 SFFYGSMT
+456 SFFYGSMS

-475 FIIFFI
+475 FILFFI

-498 KKANKVAT
+498 KKANKVAI

-556 RNHGVNEEL
+556 RNHGVSEEL

-603 MENSRRDYVMKKIL
+603 MENS
-617 FFILLSMSL
+617 
-626 TCFGQDSLSI
+626 
-636 DTRQTN
+636 
-642 GVDSIH
+642 
-648 ASHTTFSS
+648 
-656 NTLEDATKAEGDSAY
+656 
-671 IKEDYAA
+671 IK
-678 AIQIYEALLK
+678 
-688 NGEAADVYY
+688 
-697 NLGNSYY
+697 
-704 KIGEIAKAVLNY
+704 
-716 ERALLLQPGN
+716 
-726 GDIRA
+726 
-731 NLEVARAKT
+731 
-740 IDKVEPVPEVFF
+740 
-752 VSWIKS
+752 
-758 LTNSMS
+758 
-764 VDAWATWGIVSFI
+764 
-777 LLIIAFYFFIFSKQI
+777 
-792 MLKKIGFIS
+792 
-801 GIILLIVTVCSN
+801 
-813 LFASQQKE
+813 
-821 HLVNRSEAIVMNP
+821 H
-834 SVTVRSTP
+834 
-842 SESGT
+842 
-847 SLFILHE
+847 
-854 GRKVSVKDNSMKE
+854 
-867 WKEIRLEDGK
+867 
-877 VGWVPASAIEVI
+877 